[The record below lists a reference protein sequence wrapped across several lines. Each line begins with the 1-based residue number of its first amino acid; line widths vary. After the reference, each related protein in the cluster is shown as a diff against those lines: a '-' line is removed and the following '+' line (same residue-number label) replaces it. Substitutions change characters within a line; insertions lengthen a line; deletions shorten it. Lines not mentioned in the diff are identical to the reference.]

1 MNKKFIG
8 ISLEEGIKPRNLL
21 TLLMMMFL
29 VQIGI
34 VIFYP
39 FFPFFLKRQCGVP
52 NMKLGFYQSLIIMVE
67 WIFFFIFSPLW
78 GRATE
83 HIGRRT
89 VAFIGFATGA
99 LTLTVF
105 GMSKSFGFALGIRSV
120 TGICLAA
127 SWPVLMVIAADYSKK
142 ETRGTIMGYMGMLM
156 GIGNAVGFG
165 IGGFLYDK
173 HPLVPFIA
181 GSLLLIVALFA
192 GIFFLKDMPH
202 EVLTQKIEQK
212 KMEKEASAGVTFKG
226 VFGVL
231 AGEPLLQLS
240 LAASLLVAGILIIYQ
255 VVFMT
260 WAQTDGG
267 LGEKLPGFFLM
278 LCSLIFSMTQIPL
291 GILSDRISKTTVLLA
306 GLSGLAASLLL
317 IGYLQEG
324 RLIGGILAI
333 SGIFMACCYLS
344 GISLASELAPI
355 RYRGMIMGI
364 YQSMFGAG
372 TILLGLIGGFL
383 LDHFNKDV
391 AFFTAGGLY
400 LLVLIWGIML
410 IQYSSKKTYGLRLAT
425 HFSKGLVGLGVA
437 AIVIILF
444 TAPPLTILSDTGFE
458 GTAKKF
464 LDSWE
469 SDNALSENYY
479 FKESAAYEFLQQ
491 KNLPDLLNYRIVSIE
506 KTDYKTVE
514 VVANLRLMN
523 ETGKKVY
530 RKYTFCLENSTPG
543 KEWLIKTISPDK
555 SANE

>member
-8 ISLEEGIKPRNLL
+8 IILEEGIKPRNLL
-21 TLLMMMFL
+21 TLLIMMFL

-52 NMKLGFYQSLIIMVE
+52 NMKLGFYQSLLIMVE

-83 HIGRRT
+83 RIGRRT

-99 LTLTVF
+99 LALTVF
-105 GMSKSFGFALGIRSV
+105 GMSQSFGFALGIRSV

-181 GSLLLIVALFA
+181 GSLLLTMALFT
-192 GIFFLKDMPH
+192 GFFFLKDVPQ
-202 EVLTQKIEQK
+202 EIFTQKTKQK
-212 KMEKEASAGVTFKG
+212 KTERDTSANVTFKG
-226 VFGVL
+226 VFSVL
-231 AGEPLLQLS
+231 AEEPLLQLS
-240 LAASLLVAGILIIYQ
+240 LAVSLLVAGILIFYQ

-278 LCSLIFSMTQIPL
+278 LCSLIFSLTQIPL
-291 GILSDRISKTTVLLA
+291 GILSDRTSKITVLLA
-306 GLSGLAASLLL
+306 GLSGLVASLLL
-317 IGYLQEG
+317 MGYLQEG
-324 RLIGGILAI
+324 RFIGSVLAI

-344 GISLASELAPI
+344 GISLVSELAPI
-355 RYRGMIMGI
+355 RYRGTIMGI

-400 LLVLIWGIML
+400 LLVLIWGIVL
-410 IQYSSKKTYGLRLAT
+410 VKHSSEKTAGLRLAINL
-425 HFSKGLVGLGVA
+425 SKGLIGLGVA
-437 AIVIILF
+437 ATVVIMFI
-444 TAPPLTILSDTGFE
+444 APPLTILSDTGFE
-458 GTAKKF
+458 GTIKEF
-464 LDSWE
+464 LNSWE
-469 SDNALSENYY
+469 SDNALSEKYCS
-479 FKESAAYEFLQQ
+479 KESVGYEFLQQ
-491 KNLPDLLNYRIVSIE
+491 KNLPNLLNYRIVSIE
-506 KTDYKTVE
+506 KTDYKTVK
-514 VVANLRLMN
+514 VVANLRLMY
-523 ETGKKVY
+523 ETGKKSY
-530 RKYTFCLENSTPG
+530 RKYDFYLENSTLE
-543 KEWLIKTISPDK
+543 KEWVIRTISADK
-555 SANE
+555 SATK